1 MHHQTYGI
9 SVLVSHISF
18 CWETRGGIV
27 KCFLILVK
35 NRLCVIEFG
44 CPDINFVQSFT
55 HLDKK
60 IKSELQILIAVRV
73 GYFWHL

>member
-1 MHHQTYGI
+1 M
-9 SVLVSHISF
+9 
-18 CWETRGGIV
+18 

-60 IKSELQILIAVRV
+60 IKSELQILIAVRL
-73 GYFWHL
+73 GYFWPFFEKKGKGKIAPDQDL

>member
-1 MHHQTYGI
+1 M
-9 SVLVSHISF
+9 
-18 CWETRGGIV
+18 
-27 KCFLILVK
+27 KCFLMLVK

>member
-1 MHHQTYGI
+1 M
-9 SVLVSHISF
+9 
-18 CWETRGGIV
+18 

-73 GYFWHL
+73 GYFWHICEEKRERKDSTRPRSLIK